1 MSTVPSP
8 FLSLAAFAARL
19 IPDRW
24 RSALYRLGPLTRLI
38 RSALNRAAP
47 DAARQVRVAAGALKG
62 AKLVLDL
69 RSEKP
74 LWLGTY
80 EPQLQAAIGT
90 FAGPSMTAYDVGA
103 NLGYTA
109 LLLARALG
117 PAGKVFAFEP
127 EPRNLARL
135 AGHLAANPEGD
146 RIEVVAAAAGAR
158 NGRARLRLHRSTSMG
173 KLEGAGGRGRG
184 YAGAIPVQLVS
195 LDQFAAGRNRPPQ
208 LVKIDVEGAEGMV
221 FQGMRRTLDRVRPV
235 IFVELHGPQAA
246 RQAWRTL
253 RHHEYAVFHMRRGY
267 PPVKD
272 PRSLTWKAYVVAMPM
287 ARRSRR

>member
-1 MSTVPSP
+1 MPSP
-8 FLSLAAFAARL
+8 LLSLAAFAARL

-38 RSALNRAAP
+38 RSALNQAAP
-47 DAARQVRVAAGALKG
+47 ETARQVRVAAGDLKG

-80 EPQLQAAIGT
+80 EPQLQAAIRT

-109 LLLARALG
+109 LLLARAVG
-117 PAGKVFAFEP
+117 PDGKVIAFEP
-127 EPRNLARL
+127 EPRNLTRL
-135 AGHLAANPEGD
+135 AGHLAANPEG
-146 RIEVVAAAAGAR
+146 RRVAIVPAAVGEREGAG
-158 NGRARLRLHRSTSMG
+158 RLHLHRSTSMG
-173 KLEGAGGRGRG
+173 KLEGAAGRDRG
-184 YAGAIPVQLVS
+184 YQGTALVRLVS
-195 LDQFAAGRNRPPQ
+195 LDRYASRNRPPI
-208 LVKIDVEGAEGMV
+208 LVKIDVEGAEAMV
-221 FQGMRRTLDRVRPV
+221 LTGMRRTLDRVRPV
-235 IFVELHGPQAA
+235 IFLELHGPKAA

-253 RHHEYAVFHMRRGY
+253 RNHEYAVFHMRRGY

-272 PRSLTWKAYVVAMPM
+272 PRTLAWKTYVVALPM
-287 ARRSRR
+287 ARRRRR